1 MKGATGIETQPL
13 NVFDISIQKATEVVP
28 ARLQQFLRWLLQSQ
42 RAFEGE
48 ELPIDDHKDLNE
60 SVLKENETRNILAI
74 GQDIVSGNSGGRKKM
89 PKHVGLGL
97 AMKTMVRGKETITI
111 LNHHG
116 HCTNYWECEQID
128 TKWAE
133 MSLNQF
139 EEEGGYYQAILPSNI
154 ASGTFVQSAADNAE
168 YLQDSVDG
176 NESVH
181 MMCMAF
187 CQWGFALD
195 PKSLV
200 LPAQNISKVRR
211 RALKSAETKLY
222 ELAFTSKT
230 LVPTFVKQVKA
241 NFFQQCALE
250 REKLQG
256 LNQARVFTRTTPTKL
271 VTVAVGPTQ
280 ARQSVP
286 GWTGFHAIVTV
297 NKSRPTRIGFPP
309 MIPAPVKEPNTVYTC
324 LKSLDKTFRESLRQE
339 NAVVTLTKEFTV
351 RPSAFSG
358 PFHQNWTM

>member
-13 NVFDISIQKATEVVP
+13 NVSDISIQKATEVVP

-48 ELPIDDHKDLNE
+48 GLPIDDYKDLNE
-60 SVLKENETRNILAI
+60 SVLKENETRNVLAI
-74 GQDIVSGNSGGRKKM
+74 GQDIVTGNSGGRKKM

-97 AMKTMVRGKETITI
+97 AMKTMVRGKEIITM

-116 HCTNYWECEQID
+116 HCINYWECEQID

-154 ASGTFVQSAADNAE
+154 ASGTFVQSAADNAD

-176 NESVH
+176 NQSVH
-181 MMCMAF
+181 VMSMAF
-187 CQWGFALD
+187 YQGGFALD

-230 LVPTFVKQVKA
+230 PVPTFVKQVKA

-256 LNQARVFTRTTPTKL
+256 LNQAWVFARNTPTKL
-271 VTVAVGPTQ
+271 VTVEVGRTQ
-280 ARQSVP
+280 AKQNVP

-324 LKSLDKTFRESLRQE
+324 LKKF
-339 NAVVTLTKEFTV
+339 
-351 RPSAFSG
+351 
-358 PFHQNWTM
+358 